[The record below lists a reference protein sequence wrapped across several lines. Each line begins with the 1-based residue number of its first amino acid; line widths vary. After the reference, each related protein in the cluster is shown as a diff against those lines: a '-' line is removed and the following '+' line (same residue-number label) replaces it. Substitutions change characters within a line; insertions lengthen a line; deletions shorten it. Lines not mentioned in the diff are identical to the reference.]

1 MDTFLCFGQHVCCN
15 PTHDRISATAF
26 PSSPSHMK
34 VLDRVGLTYESLVV
48 EGASLSHW
56 VEAEVHRLVATFL
69 QVLA

>member
-1 MDTFLCFGQHVCCN
+1 
-15 PTHDRISATAF
+15 
-26 PSSPSHMK
+26 MK

-56 VEAEVHRLVATFL
+56 GEADVHRLVATFL